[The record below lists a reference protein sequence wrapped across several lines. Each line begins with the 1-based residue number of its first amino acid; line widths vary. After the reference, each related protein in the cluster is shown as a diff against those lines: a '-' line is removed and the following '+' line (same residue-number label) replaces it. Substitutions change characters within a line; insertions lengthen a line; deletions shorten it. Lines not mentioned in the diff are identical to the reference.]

1 MINEIKT
8 FDERK
13 KELIE
18 LGKKEGKISEFS
30 KRSRINKR

>member
-1 MINEIKT
+1 MKKVEEIKT

-18 LGKKEGKISEFS
+18 EGTKKRLYYI
-30 KRSRINKR
+30 

>member
-1 MINEIKT
+1 MKKVEEIKT

-18 LGKKEGKISEFS
+18 EGQKKALLHLK
-30 KRSRINKR
+30 N